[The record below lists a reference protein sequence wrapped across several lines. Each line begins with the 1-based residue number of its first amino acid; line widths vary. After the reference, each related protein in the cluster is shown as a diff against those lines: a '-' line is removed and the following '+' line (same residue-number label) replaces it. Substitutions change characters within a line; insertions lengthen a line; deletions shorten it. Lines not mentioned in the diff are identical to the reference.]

1 MTGANAPASGSG
13 SASTGVHIF
22 LDIDGVLV
30 TEPSPPFPRDFT
42 ARDVRVADG
51 RFVPVAYS
59 EAIIAGLADILR
71 SPGVAVTT
79 ASSWEHDAPFLFR
92 ALGLPESPW
101 LPVMDRGPTIF
112 HGKEQAVRDHLAEHA
127 RGSDGETGRVLW
139 IDDHLPA
146 SEADRAELAAS
157 LPVDDAL
164 LIRTSARECL
174 TAAHLGEIADFV
186 RRD

>member
-1 MTGANAPASGSG
+1 MGPEAR
-13 SASTGVHIF
+13 VY

-59 EAIIAGLADILR
+59 ASIIAGLTEILTA
-71 SPGVAVTT
+71 PGVTVTT
-79 ASSWEHDAPFLFR
+79 VSSWEHDAPYLFR

-101 LPVMDRGPTIF
+101 LEVMGHGPTIF
-112 HGKEQAVRDHLAEHA
+112 HGKERALLADLAAHTE
-127 RGSDGETGRVLW
+127 RTGRQPDRVLW
-139 IDDHLPA
+139 VDDHLPA
-146 SEADRAELAAS
+146 AEADRAALAAA
-157 LPVDDAL
+157 LPADDAL

-174 TAAHLGEIADFV
+174 TAAHLGEIGEFL
-186 RRD
+186 RR